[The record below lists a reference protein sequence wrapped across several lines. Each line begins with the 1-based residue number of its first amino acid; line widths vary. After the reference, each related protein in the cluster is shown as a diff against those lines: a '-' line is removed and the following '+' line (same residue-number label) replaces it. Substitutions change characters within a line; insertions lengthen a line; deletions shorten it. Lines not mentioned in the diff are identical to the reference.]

1 MIKSKCKQTVAWC
14 YEHGKSFE
22 YDKAIYNIN
31 RLGADIN
38 LEACACVGEAEI
50 SGVAGEKVYYF
61 NPLTDLSTMEEG
73 QKYLVMFNSA
83 KFDGDVLE
91 VLQKTSKAVYFTNG
105 MVNDLDGRDITE
117 FADGLHDILD
127 FKEYRS

>member
-1 MIKSKCKQTVAWC
+1 MIKSHCKQTIGWC
-14 YEHGKSFE
+14 YGHGKSFE

-31 RLGADIN
+31 KLGADIN
-38 LEACACVGEAEI
+38 LEACACVGEDEI
-50 SGVAGEKVYYF
+50 FKVAGEKVYYF
-61 NPLTDLSTMEEG
+61 SPLTDLSTMEEG
-73 QKYLVMFNSA
+73 KKYLVMFNSV

-91 VLQKTSKAVYFTNG
+91 VLQKTPKAVYFTNG

>member
-1 MIKSKCKQTVAWC
+1 MIKSHCKQTIAWC

-38 LEACACVGEAEI
+38 LEACACVGEDEI
-50 SGVAGEKVYYF
+50 FNVAGEKVYYF

-73 QKYLVMFNSA
+73 KKYLVMFNSA

>member
-1 MIKSKCKQTVAWC
+1 MIKSKCKQTIAWC

-22 YDKAIYNIN
+22 YDKAVYNIN
-31 RLGADIN
+31 KLGADIN
-38 LEACACVGEAEI
+38 LEACACVGENEI
-50 SGVAGEKVYYF
+50 SKVAGEKVYYF

-73 QKYLVMFNSA
+73 KKYLVMFNSA